1 MSTVRDAVNRFVLRV
16 RESGIRGASG
26 PAVRSLLGPFFVR
39 LGYEGA
45 DPRVDSLL
53 TLGGLAVAV
62 DEEAG
67 AGTAALATAFAANPG
82 LTLGI
87 AIGGARWRFFTDLV
101 EPHVLDQEPFACWDM
116 VADDVPPLDLLA
128 LMQKS
133 HFSRAS
139 IHALAREERAERL
152 LLGAITNLLGPSP
165 EFTRLVVAS
174 VEPEAVF
181 EAAVDRWKPAVARA
195 LRVWAKQQTQTPL
208 SVTSGDVTE
217 QDLKAFEVIRSL
229 LGADKAIAFEDAG
242 AYFKIHLAEKATW
255 VFVRLLLDHDKPQV
269 QVPLP
274 VDQVMRLA
282 NGLPV
287 STPGPNGWTA
297 VDFESTADMG
307 QLGDL
312 FRAAYQAVKHVRM
325 AC

>member
-1 MSTVRDAVNRFVLRV
+1 M
-16 RESGIRGASG
+16 
-26 PAVRSLLGPFFVR
+26 
-39 LGYEGA
+39 
-45 DPRVDSLL
+45 
-53 TLGGLAVAV
+53 
-62 DEEAG
+62 EEAAVG
-67 AGTAALATAFAANPG
+67 PSGALASAFAADPN

-87 AIGGARWRFFTDLV
+87 SIAGTQWRFFSDTV
-101 EPHVLDQEPFACWDM
+101 ESHVMDQEPFARWD
-116 VADDVPPLDLLA
+116 VVDDDVPPMELLT
-128 LMQKS
+128 MIRD
-133 HFSRAS
+133 SRVNTRS
-139 IHALAREERAERL
+139 IHALARQERTQARL
-152 LLGAITNLLGPSP
+152 LADISRLLSPSS
-165 EFTRLVVAS
+165 EFTKLAIGAVA
-174 VEPEAVF
+174 PEAVTD
-181 EAAVDRWKPAVARA
+181 AAVDEWKPAVAHA
-195 LRVWAKQQTQTPL
+195 LRVWAKQQTQAPL

-274 VDQVMRLA
+274 VEQVTRLA

-287 STPGPNGWTA
+287 STPGANGWTA